1 MIRVSHSVNK
11 HLMTGPKETV
21 SFVSPT
27 PSMFPEAW
35 FLETLRLRKNNSMFP
50 VGSVIKEAGKGFL
63 LHACLQST
71 HAMTNMLASG
81 LNIAMVHSVHI

>member
-35 FLETLRLRKNNSMFP
+35 FLETLRLRKNNLSQCFP
-50 VGSVIKEAGKGFL
+50 WGQSLRRLERVFCCTRVCS
-63 LHACLQST
+63 LH
-71 HAMTNMLASG
+71 MP
-81 LNIAMVHSVHI
+81 